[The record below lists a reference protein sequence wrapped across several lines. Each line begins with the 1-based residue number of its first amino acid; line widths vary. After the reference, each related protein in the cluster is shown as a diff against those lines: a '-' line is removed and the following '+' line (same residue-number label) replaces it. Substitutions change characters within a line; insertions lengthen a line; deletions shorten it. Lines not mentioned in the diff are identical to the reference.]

1 MVFEKLKT
9 ALDEFG
15 IKSKPRLSKPKTPF
29 RPKILKKESL
39 RSSKN
44 DDLIMNRDKWVSSF
58 EPSNILDTR
67 NSLFWRLRNL
77 KAWFKEQESYEDSRY
92 IKSYSIKI

>member
-1 MVFEKLKT
+1 MN
-9 ALDEFG
+9 EFG
-15 IKSKPRLSKPKTPF
+15 IKSKPRSSKPKTPF
-29 RPKILKKESL
+29 RQKILKKASL
-39 RSSKN
+39 RSPKN

-67 NSLFWRLRNL
+67 NSFFWRLRNL

-92 IKSYSIKI
+92 IKTYKIEN